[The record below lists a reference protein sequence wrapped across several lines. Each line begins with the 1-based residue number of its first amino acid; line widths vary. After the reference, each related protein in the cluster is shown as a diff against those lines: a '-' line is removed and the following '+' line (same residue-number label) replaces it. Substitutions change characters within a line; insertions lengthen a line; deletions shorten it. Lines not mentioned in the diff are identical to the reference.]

1 MSIISLT
8 PYELYLLKDL
18 RVDCVANVMNLKW
31 YELIRHY
38 LHANDN
44 TEKKDDSSRLLK
56 VEPVVNASRTS
67 FLSIEQQQYQSI
79 NEQIIPAKTKRSG
92 IRQCLLK
99 KIHKLGFKSF
109 VWVGASGIIYDFF
122 SYTGQ
127 KCWAREMWC
136 VWSSPST
143 GWRVT

>member
-1 MSIISLT
+1 MLMSIISLT

-56 VEPVVNASRTS
+56 VEPVVNALCTS

-79 NEQIIPAKTKRSG
+79 NEQMIPAKTKKSG

-99 KIHKLGFKSF
+99 KIHKLGFKALF
-109 VWVGASGIIYDFF
+109 G
-122 SYTGQ
+122 
-127 KCWAREMWC
+127 
-136 VWSSPST
+136 
-143 GWRVT
+143 